1 MSQLLLVQNYGEAPL
16 EAYTTLGYSSSRGSD
31 VEGIIGQFGTG
42 NKLGIT
48 LCLREGLPVWV
59 YCGNTRLEFKV
70 EVDTIDDMGD
80 QEVNHVVYRK
90 GNSKKWTRTG
100 WTLDWGAI
108 DWTEVGMAL
117 REFISNAID
126 RTLKEDADGQNLS
139 VKIVDESDRRAKA
152 GVTRIY
158 VEANDEVREYFGQ
171 LGKRFLHFSDNPED
185 AKPQLLTKRGRNT
198 QGKGAMIYREGV
210 LVREMLY
217 YGDSQFDYN
226 FGKDEIAID
235 ECRNMSDYQLKIACA
250 RKLGTADAATL
261 SKVFRNELEGTKT
274 FESGFDQDYVFG
286 GLYAEPNEEVKET
299 WTRAWE
305 AAAGE
310 GAVVCDNKFSYD
322 YVSKK
327 GHPAKAVSS
336 DWAKS
341 LSKVVKSADDV
352 LTNGEKNGRET
363 IPATPFAVAA
373 VDWAWELVELVGLV
387 NEKEKPPVHCFKQ
400 LGSAGGQTNGY
411 CDSKEGVFIH
421 KDIAND
427 GLNNELKKTALEEVA
442 HWITGATDSS
452 LDFQNFFID
461 ALVALA
467 E

>member
-1 MSQLLLVQNYGEAPL
+1 MSQLLLIQNFGEAPL
-16 EAYTTLGYSSSRGSD
+16 EAYTTLGYSSSRGCD
-31 VEGIIGQFGTG
+31 VDGVIGQFGTG

-48 LCLREGLPVWV
+48 LCLREGLPVFV
-59 YCGNTRLEFKV
+59 YCGTTRLEFKV
-70 EVDTIDDMGD
+70 EPDTINDMGD

-108 DWTEVGMAL
+108 DWTSVDMAL

-126 RTLKEDADGQNLS
+126 RTLKEDKDGQNLS
-139 VKIVDESDRRAKA
+139 VKIVDDGDRRAKA

-171 LGKRFLHFSDNPED
+171 LGKRFLHFSDKPED
-185 AKPQLLTKRGRNT
+185 AKPQLLAKRGRNIDG
-198 QGKGAMIYREGV
+198 QGAMIYREGV
-210 LVREMLY
+210 FVRELRY
-217 YGDSQFDYN
+217 YGESQFDYN
-226 FGKDEIAID
+226 FAKDEIAID

-261 SKVFRNELEGTKT
+261 AGIFRSELAGEKT
-274 FESGFDQDYVFG
+274 FESTLDQDYIFG
-286 GLYAEPNEEVKET
+286 GLYTEPTEEVKET

-322 YVSKK
+322 YVEKK
-327 GHPAKAVSS
+327 GHKPRAVSS

-352 LTNGEKNGRET
+352 LTDGEKNGRET
-363 IPATPFAVAA
+363 VPATPFAEAA
-373 VDWAWELVELVGLV
+373 VEWAWELVELCGLV
-387 NEKEKPPVHCFKQ
+387 HDKEKPPVSCFKQ
-400 LGSAGGQTNGY
+400 LGSAGGQVNGY
-411 CDSKEGVFIH
+411 CDSKDGVFIH
-421 KDIAND
+421 QDIAND

-442 HWITGATDSS
+442 HWITGATDNSR
-452 LDFQNFFID
+452 DFQNFFID
-461 ALVALA
+461 AIVSLA
-467 E
+467 